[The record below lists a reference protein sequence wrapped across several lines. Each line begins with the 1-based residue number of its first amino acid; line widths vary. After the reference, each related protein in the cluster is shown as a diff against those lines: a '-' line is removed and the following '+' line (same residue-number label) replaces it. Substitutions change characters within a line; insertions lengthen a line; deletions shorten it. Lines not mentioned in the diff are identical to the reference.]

1 MAPSFN
7 LLAILAAH
15 KVQTRFGMLIL
26 IAMCLAML
34 TFQSTQAA
42 DNQTFPVSLS
52 RTERLVLEQ
61 VVCAKKFGVGV
72 AEIDAQ
78 AFEANAANAN
88 FADVTCRPH
97 AQLENKPLYYVAQ
110 CAREAGQWSCGQ
122 AEVETRV
129 DLVFPAQQ
137 KGEQAEQREL
147 RVRPGSVAPA
157 VAVNA
162 IKKISTYGYYQGQ
175 SVSKA
180 LQSVCNMGLGEK
192 PDLIEIA
199 CQRWSLTVSFWCPA
213 TPDKAACPRII
224 FMTPQT

>member
-1 MAPSFN
+1 MIPSFVSN
-7 LLAILAAH
+7 AVMVLSTFIMQVGVA
-15 KVQTRFGMLIL
+15 VLIL
-26 IAMCLAML
+26 VGLA
-34 TFQSTQAA
+34 TVAYQNAQAA

-110 CAREAGQWSCGQ
+110 CAREGGQWSCGL

-162 IKKISTYGYYQGQ
+162 IKKISTYGYFQGQ

-199 CQRWSLTVSFWCPA
+199 CRRWSLTVSFWCPA
-213 TPDKAACPRII
+213 TPEKVGCPRII